1 MDPNSQRE
9 SLRSQ
14 LRIEPENLTSSLEGF
29 IKGYMEKLERDGV
42 ILGLSGGVDS
52 AVVLALCKR
61 AVGAQKVLA
70 LIMPEKES
78 QVESSEDALNLA
90 EDLGIKTRLIDI
102 TPYLRDLGVYKLLL
116 FDKLP
121 FPGKLKGK
129 MVRKAHHFYG
139 KIAGESP
146 FSAGILGLRGKKFG
160 PSLQKANAYYR
171 IKHRLRMVLLYLWG
185 ERENRLVVG
194 GANKTE
200 YMIGFFVKHGC
211 DDAADIMPLLNL
223 YKTQV
228 LQLAR
233 YLKVPSSILNKPP
246 SPDLVPGIIDEE
258 AIGIPYE
265 KLDMIL
271 LALERG
277 WESPRIGQVLET
289 EEREIGYVRDLVR
302 RSEHMRQV
310 YHPNYSNPHLD
321 RNIQINHQQP
331 R

>member
-1 MDPNSQRE
+1 
-9 SLRSQ
+9 
-14 LRIEPENLTSSLEGF
+14 
-29 IKGYMEKLERDGV
+29 
-42 ILGLSGGVDS
+42 LSGGVDS
-52 AVVLALCKR
+52 AVVSVLCKR

-78 QVESSEDALNLA
+78 QVESSKDALNLA

-102 TPYLRDLGVYKLLL
+102 TPYLRDLGVYKLLP

-129 MVRKAHHFYG
+129 MVRKAYHFYE
-139 KIAGESP
+139 KIVGESP
-146 FSAGILGLRGKKFG
+146 FSAGILGLRVKKFG
-160 PSLQKANAYYR
+160 PSLKKANAYYR

-211 DDAADIMPLLNL
+211 DDAANVMPLLNL

-246 SPDLVPGIIDEE
+246 SPVPGPG
-258 AIGIPYE
+258 AG
-265 KLDMIL
+265 
-271 LALERG
+271 
-277 WESPRIGQVLET
+277 
-289 EEREIGYVRDLVR
+289 
-302 RSEHMRQV
+302 
-310 YHPNYSNPHLD
+310 
-321 RNIQINHQQP
+321 NH

>member
-1 MDPNSQRE
+1 MDPISQRE
-9 SLRSQ
+9 GLRSQ
-14 LRIEPENLTSSLEGF
+14 LRIEPGNMVSSLQGF
-29 IKGYMEKLERDGV
+29 IRGYMEELERDGV

-52 AVVLALCKR
+52 AVVSVLCKR

-78 QVESSEDALNLA
+78 QVESSKDALNLA
-90 EDLGIKTRLIDI
+90 QDLGIKTRLIDI
-102 TPYLRDLGVYKLLL
+102 TPYLRKFGTYKL
-116 FDKLP
+116 FPIDKLP
-121 FPGKLKGK
+121 LPSKLKGK
-129 MVRKAHHFYG
+129 MVRKAYHFYEG
-139 KIAGESP
+139 ITGESP
-146 FSAGILGLRGKKFG
+146 FSAGIQGLRGKKLG
-160 PSLQKANAYYR
+160 PSLQRANAYYR

-211 DDAADIMPLLNL
+211 DDAADIMPLLSL

-233 YLKVPSSILNKPP
+233 YMKIPSSILNKLP

-258 AIGIPYE
+258 TIGVPYE
-265 KLDMIL
+265 RLDMIL

-277 WESPRIGQVLET
+277 WEIPRIGQVLGT
-289 EEREIGYVRDLVR
+289 EESKIEYVRDLVR

-321 RNIQINHQQP
+321 RNI
-331 R
+331 